1 MAGRKKKADL
11 TAGAADAGAVEST
24 EELAIA
30 EEDLVEDEPVPE
42 DEIIC
47 RLTQER
53 RKVMPEEEVIQAL
66 IDQLHREYRVDLAD
80 MARDLFFRFSLPDES
95 LGRTKSLTRRAALI
109 VYQTGVDPAQRK
121 NADIIRVVMVVKK
134 GTRSEDKSQGVRA
147 LEDLLLYLGEQK
159 DHLDLYGA

>member
-1 MAGRKKKADL
+1 MAGRKKKADV
-11 TAGAADAGAVEST
+11 TAGAADAGIVEGN

-30 EEDLVEDEPVPE
+30 EEESVEEEPVPE

-53 RKVMPEEEVIQAL
+53 RKVTPEEEVIQAL

-80 MARDLFFRFSLPDES
+80 MARDLSFRFSLPDES
-95 LGRTKSLTRRAALI
+95 LGRTKSLTRRAALV
-109 VYQTGVDPAQRK
+109 VYQAGVDPAQRK

-134 GTRSEDKSQGVRA
+134 APAQKIRVR
-147 LEDLLLYLGEQK
+147 GSG
-159 DHLDLYGA
+159 H